1 MSIELQKD
9 EKKDGSKIHI
19 GTLNALLGFYKDGF
33 DLEEKRKETLENK
46 ASMILGFSGI
56 IAGLITG
63 MVSSGITSEF
73 TPANPIYIIFFVAS
87 TISFT
92 IAGMYALLTVR
103 LKNYMQLFN
112 VMQPEQ
118 IDDLLTKYDENIV
131 KNEYLK
137 NMSDALLNNQVLNNQ
152 KAGKLNIAFASATA
166 GIFLTLIAAVFAVF
180 QIF

>member
-9 EKKDGSKIHI
+9 EKKVSGKIHTD
-19 GTLNALLGFYKDGF
+19 TLNALLGFYKDGF

-63 MVSSGITSEF
+63 MVASDIAPSNF
-73 TPANPIYIIFFVAS
+73 LYIVFFVAS
-87 TISFT
+87 TICFT
-92 IAGMYALLTVR
+92 LAGIYALLTVK

-112 VMQPEQ
+112 VLQPEQ
-118 IDDLLTKYDENIV
+118 IDDLLTKYDETIV

-152 KAGKLNIAFASATA
+152 KAGKLNIAFSSATA
-166 GIFLTLIAAVFAVF
+166 GIFLTLIAAIFSVF
-180 QIF
+180 QIL

>member
-1 MSIELQKD
+1 MSTELQKD
-9 EKKDGSKIHI
+9 EKKVTSKIHI

-63 MVSSGITSEF
+63 MVASEIAPSSF
-73 TPANPIYIIFFVAS
+73 LHIIFFVAS

-92 IAGMYALLTVR
+92 IAGIYALLTVK

-118 IDDLLTKYDENIV
+118 IDDLLTKYDETIV

-137 NMSDALLNNQVLNNQ
+137 NISDALLNNQVLNNQ
-152 KAGKLNIAFASATA
+152 KAAKLNIAFASATA
-166 GIFLTLIAAVFAVF
+166 GIFLTLIAAVFSVL
-180 QIF
+180 QIL

>member
-1 MSIELQKD
+1 MSTELRKD
-9 EKKDGSKIHI
+9 EKSYASKIHVD
-19 GTLNALLGFYKDGF
+19 TLNALLGFYKDGF
-33 DLEEKRKETLENK
+33 DLEEKRKETLESK

-63 MVSSGITSEF
+63 LGASSADPLS
-73 TPANPIYIIFFVAS
+73 NPLYIAFFIAS

-92 IAGMYALLTVR
+92 IAGIYALLTVK

-112 VMQPEQ
+112 VLQPEQ
-118 IDDLLTKYDENIV
+118 IDNLLTKYDETIV

-152 KAGKLNIAFASATA
+152 KAGKLNIAFACATA
-166 GIFLTLIAAVFAVF
+166 GIFLTLIAAIFNIF
-180 QIF
+180 QIL

>member
-63 MVSSGITSEF
+63 LVSAGITTSS
-73 TPANPIYIIFFVAS
+73 NPLYIVFFVTS
-87 TISFT
+87 TVCFT
-92 IAGMYALLTVR
+92 IAGIYALLTVK

-152 KAGKLNIAFASATA
+152 KAGKLNIAFSSATM
-166 GIFLTLIAAVFAVF
+166 GIFLTLIAAIFTVFP
-180 QIF
+180 IL